1 MWTLLEKG
9 LLDPP
14 PPLPFADFGFD
25 CGSTSNNNKRK
36 MLLLL
41 SKQHRE
47 PQPKY
52 KEHRRNGAWE
62 EHLAKCLYKR
72 GEFQM
77 RYHMT
82 KEAFDKLV
90 DLLDI
95 QVDHKQSRCST
106 GGIEPIDVNIIVACG
121 LRWLGGESHKTNAD
135 AFHISIPSSKRVV
148 RQFIEA
154 VIQCPALAITKP
166 THDELED
173 LAAQTTKKSSCDG
186 CFHGCVLMVDGF
198 LSPRNKPSDN
208 EVTNPA
214 DYYSGHKKTFGVNVQ
229 AVCDHTL
236 RFRFVCVAAPGKT
249 NDHRAFGYCTTFLA
263 WLEALPS
270 GYFIVGDN
278 AYPLSNKIL
287 TPFKGRKKVETYNS
301 SFNFYLSQL
310 RIRIEMAFGRMTTK
324 FRIMRTKMTCS
335 LEMQSKIIQAVTRLH
350 NFVIDADGAT
360 IAEQPVRLD
369 ANGVL
374 EASEVARLGID
385 PLPNNEDGNLGFVS
399 VPYETEEEGTSA
411 RRVAIVEQLRQKTI
425 QRPLYNLQR
434 NT

>member
-1 MWTLLEKG
+1 
-9 LLDPP
+9 
-14 PPLPFADFGFD
+14 
-25 CGSTSNNNKRK
+25 
-36 MLLLL
+36 
-41 SKQHRE
+41 
-47 PQPKY
+47 
-52 KEHRRNGAWE
+52 
-62 EHLAKCLYKR
+62 
-72 GEFQM
+72 
-77 RYHMT
+77 
-82 KEAFDKLV
+82 
-90 DLLDI
+90 
-95 QVDHKQSRCST
+95 
-106 GGIEPIDVNIIVACG
+106 VACG

-154 VIQCPALAITKP
+154 VIRCPALAIIKP

-173 LAAQTTKKSSCDG
+173 LATQTTKKSSCDG